1 MKKLLLC
8 TALLLSNWTAVFACG
23 YSPYGEDVRY
33 SLFLP
38 RYFDYTEFNAFYYNA
53 NAFGQDFVYEA
64 KYESNVYDWYQYTH
78 QKVSVEAIND
88 FLNHLALTDIQPDSK
103 NEFIAYLY
111 KNKANG
117 VLNYLRIA
125 KKAEAVNALAY
136 NDPWERND
144 SEIETN
150 KSEFLDTVIKAYEAE
165 KNVYLKRRYAFLA
178 IRSAYYAG
186 DKAVIKQF
194 FEKEFQNKTKDYLY
208 YWSLFFNCFDK
219 PDSAVAVAQIMAHSK
234 EKNFASYYF
243 FHEGFDLAK
252 ALEQAQTN
260 EEKAVVYAYAS
271 MQKIDKNLD
280 FLKEIYKNDPKAR
293 ILSFLILREI
303 NKIEDWVYTPYY
315 TNYLPSVAAG
325 SSWAD
330 EFTVS
335 TTETMRTRSEND
347 RLYAQDVLEFI
358 NSVNFSKVENV
369 ALWRASQIQLM
380 FITKNYTDCLTKIND
395 FEKQYSNQKVWEQI
409 EKIKALCLVSNQ
421 EMNKAVIPEPVQEI
435 ILKYKSD
442 ERFLFALGREL
453 EFRGN
458 LVDGLALIATASGQG
473 FEDYEASVEWM
484 GNRLKSSGNLQV
496 FYNYFDYLDF
506 VYSSQQLKL
515 IVTKLNSAIDS
526 DFEKNIYSK
535 LLKDKNNLIDLLGTK
550 YIRENNLTQA
560 YSTFKSIDDGYWQE
574 NYNAW
579 EHDKFDERYAFDA
592 NPFYDLKHT
601 TNFIPRK
608 ERFLV
613 NKLSVT
619 QHLIK
624 YLNLANN
631 PATADRD
638 YYYFLVANCYFNM
651 TQRGNSWMLRRFNS
665 TSNNMEH
672 LDDSYIDEAE
682 YFKVN
687 WAQKYYMQ
695 AYKTAKTD
703 KFKALCLRMVD
714 FAKEGNSNFGLV
726 KESYPSFY
734 DDLSGCENLTEFFK
748 ARR

>member
-1 MKKLLLC
+1 
-8 TALLLSNWTAVFACG
+8 
-23 YSPYGEDVRY
+23 
-33 SLFLP
+33 
-38 RYFDYTEFNAFYYNA
+38 
-53 NAFGQDFVYEA
+53 
-64 KYESNVYDWYQYTH
+64 
-78 QKVSVEAIND
+78 
-88 FLNHLALTDIQPDSK
+88 
-103 NEFIAYLY
+103 
-111 KNKANG
+111 
-117 VLNYLRIA
+117 
-125 KKAEAVNALAY
+125 
-136 NDPWERND
+136 
-144 SEIETN
+144 
-150 KSEFLDTVIKAYEAE
+150 
-165 KNVYLKRRYAFLA
+165 
-178 IRSAYYAG
+178 
-186 DKAVIKQF
+186 
-194 FEKEFQNKTKDYLY
+194 
-208 YWSLFFNCFDK
+208 
-219 PDSAVAVAQIMAHSK
+219 
-234 EKNFASYYF
+234 
-243 FHEGFDLAK
+243 
-252 ALEQAQTN
+252 
-260 EEKAVVYAYAS
+260 
-271 MQKIDKNLD
+271 
-280 FLKEIYKNDPKAR
+280 
-293 ILSFLILREI
+293 
-303 NKIEDWVYTPYY
+303 
-315 TNYLPSVAAG
+315 
-325 SSWAD
+325 
-330 EFTVS
+330 
-335 TTETMRTRSEND
+335 
-347 RLYAQDVLEFI
+347 
-358 NSVNFSKVENV
+358 
-369 ALWRASQIQLM
+369 M

-560 YSTFKSIDDGYWQE
+560 YSTFKSIDNGYWQE

-601 TNFIPRK
+601 ANFIPRK

-726 KESYPSFY
+726 KESYPDFY
-734 DDLSGCENLTEFFK
+734 EELSNCYFLDNYFK